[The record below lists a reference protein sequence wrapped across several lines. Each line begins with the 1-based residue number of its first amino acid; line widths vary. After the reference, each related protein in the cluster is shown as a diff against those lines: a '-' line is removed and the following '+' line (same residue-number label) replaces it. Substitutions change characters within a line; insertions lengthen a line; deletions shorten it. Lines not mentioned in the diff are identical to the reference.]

1 MGKAHVTIFILLSS
15 GILLKRPR
23 LRTSKKLTPIAY
35 CVLALYVCIFFV
47 TVWFSSYQNKIVEEV
62 REELEPHRKFLVDEI
77 AKLEM
82 QDAELTSIE
91 RIHQIAKKLNMIQPT
106 EPAQILQDDNN

>member
-1 MGKAHVTIFILLSS
+1 M
-15 GILLKRPR
+15 KRPR

-35 CVLALYVCIFFV
+35 CVLALYVCVFFV
-47 TVWFSSYQNKIVEEV
+47 SVWFSSDQNKIVEEV
-62 REELEPHRKFLVDEI
+62 REGLEPHRKFLLNDI
-77 AKLEM
+77 GKLEI
-82 QDAELTSIE
+82 QEAKLTSIE